1 MLYSFIIRFTDI
13 QKLKSSCEILAIS
26 NKMSKLV
33 YILLQTWEFTMQ
45 KFFTRHICLKHF
57 LFKLLIYFIQVVIH
71 CLIIEFYKD
80 IKLNT
85 IKREKNRKILFF
97 VRCDFKN
104 CSKIKYLFK

>member
-57 LFKLLIYFIQVVIH
+57 FIQAPH
-71 CLIIEFYKD
+71 
-80 IKLNT
+80 
-85 IKREKNRKILFF
+85 LF
-97 VRCDFKN
+97 DSSGYSLSN
-104 CSKIKYLFK
+104 Y